1 MIIIRWLPQL
11 SSITPS
17 YNFPRR
23 SGGFYPWK
31 SFLLAGINIF
41 PISTSTLPF
50 MSHWLRVEPGGVS
63 FPEHMLP
70 QTYTQLACCSQNTR
84 VKQLLRDQ
92 ASDIS
97 LTQDLWIY
105 PAPKLVPGTV
115 LMLKEEKKKEDLDT
129 ICTISL
135 YCLKTLSKV
144 RFLAISHPEWLL
156 ASMTSSQ
163 FIAHMYSCCK
173 HSLNSLGYSNMILLK
188 RQGPGPHRVSISVP

>member
-115 LMLKEEKKKEDLDT
+115 LMLKEEKKKRRPRHHLHH
-129 ICTISL
+129 L
-135 YCLKTLSKV
+135 PLLLKNSFKGTVLGH
-144 RFLAISHPEWLL
+144 FPPW
-156 ASMTSSQ
+156 MT
-163 FIAHMYSCCK
+163 F
-173 HSLNSLGYSNMILLK
+173 SLNDFF
-188 RQGPGPHRVSISVP
+188 SIHSSHVFMLQTFTEQPRL